1 MFSTINGFDAM
12 PLQAR
17 IVDACVRRAEVLV
30 DERQLQKDQPV
41 VLEPA
46 FILAV
51 VFWRSK

>member
-1 MFSTINGFDAM
+1 VFDVLCSTINAL

-30 DERQLQKDQPV
+30 DERQLQPV

-46 FILAV
+46 FVLAV